1 MPFTKFSNLD
11 FDQIKTSIKD
21 YLRANSNFTDFDF
34 EGSNFSLLIDTLA
47 YNTYINA
54 FNANMIVNESFLDS
68 AIIRE
73 NVVSLARTIGYVPR
87 SRIASQSKISFQVT
101 ITDDTPT
108 VTLKSGLVCVSFVEN
123 SRYLFS
129 IPSDIIVP
137 VVRNNGDSEGVA
149 TFDNITIYQGNLL
162 TEVFTV
168 DGSLDQRFILN
179 NEGIDTSTLSVYV
192 KGVGIN
198 GLGEKYSLVDNI
210 VNINNTSKIF
220 LLQEVLDERYEIL
233 FGDDIFGK
241 KLENQSVITASYI
254 QTDGKLGN
262 DTRNFIYQ
270 GTLENIFGNIIFP
283 KNRVDV
289 TTNVPSRNGDNIEN
303 IESIKYYAPRLYS
316 SQYRAV
322 TSRDYESIIAS
333 QIYPNTESIS
343 VIGGEE
349 LDPPKFG
356 TVLVSIKPKN
366 GIVVPEFEKE
376 NIINKLKQYSMAGI
390 NVEIVDL
397 KILYVE
403 LDSSIYYNSNQISS
417 IDGLRSSVIST
428 ITTYSRSLDLN
439 NFGGRL
445 KYSKLLSIIDNT
457 DRSITS
463 NITKIII
470 RRDISAV
477 LNQFSQYE
485 LCYGNQFNVV
495 KDRYNIKSTG
505 FTIRIEQSPGNIVE
519 SQLSYFVDTPNED
532 MKSGIIS
539 IVTPNSV
546 TNSGDIVLVKNAG
559 TIDYIKGEIIINTI
573 FFLSTE
579 RDNNIIEIQAYPE
592 SNDVIALKD
601 LFMVLDVSKSKIN
614 MVKDVITSGDDNSG
628 VLFTNNSF
636 RSSYSNGSLERL

>member
-87 SRIASQSKISFQVT
+87 SRTASQSKISFQVVL
-101 ITDDTPT
+101 TDDTPT

-137 VVRNNGDSEGVA
+137 VIDGVA
-149 TFDNITIYQGNLL
+149 TFDNITIYQGNFL
-162 TEVFTV
+162 TETFVV
-168 DGSLDQRFILN
+168 DGSIDQRFILN
-179 NEGIDTSTLSVYV
+179 NEGVDTSTLNVYV

-198 GLGEKYSLVDNI
+198 GLGEKYSLVENI
-210 VNINNTSKIF
+210 INVNKDSKIF

-233 FGDDIFGK
+233 FGDGIFGK

-262 DTRNFIYQ
+262 DTRNFVYQ
-270 GTLENIFGNIIFP
+270 GTLENTLGNIIFP
-283 KNRVDV
+283 KNRVEV
-289 TTNVPSRNGDNIEN
+289 TTNVPSRNGDDIEG

-322 TSRDYESIIAS
+322 TSSDYEAIISS

-366 GIVVPEFEKE
+366 GVVVPEFEKE
-376 NIINKLKQYSMAGI
+376 NIINKLKQYSIAGI

-403 LDSSIYYNSNQISS
+403 LDSSVYYNSNQISS
-417 IDGLRSSVIST
+417 IEGLKSNVIST
-428 ITTYSRSLDLN
+428 ITSYSKSLDLN

-445 KYSKLLSIIDNT
+445 KYSKLLSIIDNS
-457 DRSITS
+457 DRAITS

-477 LNQFSQYE
+477 LDQFSQYE
-485 LCYGNQFNVV
+485 LCYGNRFNAI
-495 KDRYNIKSTG
+495 KGRYNIKSTG
-505 FTIRIEQSPGNIVE
+505 FTIRIEQSPGNFVE
-519 SQLSYFVDTPNED
+519 SQLSYFVDTPNDD
-532 MKSGIIS
+532 MRTGVIS
-539 IVTPNSV
+539 IITPNSV

-559 TIDYIKGEIIINTI
+559 TVDYIKGEIIINTV
-573 FFLSTE
+573 FFVSTE
-579 RDNNIIEIQAYPE
+579 RDNNIIEVQAYPE

-601 LFMVLDVSKSKIN
+601 LFMILDVSKSKIN
-614 MVKDVITSGDDNSG
+614 MVKDLIASGDDNSG
-628 VLFTNNSF
+628 VLFANSSF
-636 RSSYSNGSLERL
+636 RSSYSNGTLERS

>member
-87 SRIASQSKISFQVT
+87 SRTASQSKISFQVVL
-101 ITDDTPT
+101 TDDTPT

-137 VVRNNGDSEGVA
+137 VIDGVA
-149 TFDNITIYQGNLL
+149 TFDNITIYQGNFL
-162 TEVFTV
+162 TETFVV
-168 DGSLDQRFILN
+168 DGSIDQRFILN
-179 NEGIDTSTLSVYV
+179 NEGVDTSTLNVYV

-198 GLGEKYSLVDNI
+198 GLGEKYSLVENI
-210 VNINNTSKIF
+210 INVNKDSKIF

-233 FGDDIFGK
+233 FGDGIFGK

-262 DTRNFIYQ
+262 DTRNFVYQ
-270 GTLENIFGNIIFP
+270 GTLENTLGNIIFP
-283 KNRVDV
+283 KNRVEV
-289 TTNVPSRNGDNIEN
+289 TTNVPSRNGDDIEG

-322 TSRDYESIIAS
+322 TSSDYEAIISS

-366 GIVVPEFEKE
+366 GVVVPEFEKE
-376 NIINKLKQYSMAGI
+376 NIINKLKQYSIAGI

-403 LDSSIYYNSNQISS
+403 LDSSVYYNSNQISS
-417 IDGLRSSVIST
+417 IEGLKSNVIST
-428 ITTYSRSLDLN
+428 ITSYSKSLDLN

-445 KYSKLLSIIDNT
+445 KYSKLLSIIDNS
-457 DRSITS
+457 DRAITS

-477 LNQFSQYE
+477 LDQFSQYE
-485 LCYGNQFNVV
+485 LCYGNRFNVV
-495 KDRYNIKSTG
+495 KGRYNIKSTG

-519 SQLSYFVDTPNED
+519 SQLSYFVDTPNDD
-532 MKSGIIS
+532 MRTGVIS
-539 IVTPNSV
+539 IITPNSV
-546 TNSGDIVLVKNAG
+546 TNSGDVVLVKNAG
-559 TIDYIKGEIIINTI
+559 TVDYIKGEIIINTV
-573 FFLSTE
+573 FFASTE

-614 MVKDVITSGDDNSG
+614 MVKDLIASGDDNSG
-628 VLFTNNSF
+628 VLFANSSF
-636 RSSYSNGSLERL
+636 RSSYSNGTLERS

>member
-614 MVKDVITSGDDNSG
+614 MVKDLITSGDDNSG